1 MNLRTYYNTIFYV
14 HWLCKIEIE
23 NSKAPTCCLVSIQQF
38 VKRIFLGGKAEYIEA
53 SLRVAPC
60 AKQWLFQPREPDGGP
75 ALCVTDY
82 VMSVIGVI
90 FQFAVTGRLLP
101 VRPQLPLLDRRRY
114 QLWTPTTTTTPPT
127 WTLRHASPRISS
139 RSPRLPLICLGRG
152 PAPLSQY
159 HTSQRRCRG
168 SVRLIRACHVL
179 FAVFIRRPR
188 RNARVEPARRRA
200 AGAEGGEAC
209 AMSCASRRDGEWSGI
224 HATRWCPAGRRQIC
238 FAVVVFF
245 H

>member
-1 MNLRTYYNTIFYV
+1 MNLRTYYNTIFFV

-38 VKRIFLGGKAEYIEA
+38 VKRMFLGGKAEYIEA

-101 VRPQLPLLDRRRY
+101 VRPQLPPLDRRRY
-114 QLWTPTTTTTPPT
+114 QLWTPTTTTTRPDMNTQTRFSAHQQPFSTLAIDLSRPWPGSSVTISHQSTSLPRERPT
-127 WTLRHASPRISS
+127 D
-139 RSPRLPLICLGRG
+139 PRLSRPL
-152 PAPLSQY
+152 
-159 HTSQRRCRG
+159 CRVY
-168 SVRLIRACHVL
+168 SD
-179 FAVFIRRPR
+179 
-188 RNARVEPARRRA
+188 
-200 AGAEGGEAC
+200 AEA
-209 AMSCASRRDGEWSGI
+209 
-224 HATRWCPAGRRQIC
+224 
-238 FAVVVFF
+238 
-245 H
+245 